1 MLSDIDQFGREMNPK
16 NGSINNKER
25 SKKILHSLSEIKKL
39 LENKNFIPEQDEKTP
54 NNNLINI
61 SSNEYINFDNLK
73 LKVKVIERKI
83 NSLDQLLNS
92 K

>member
-1 MLSDIDQFGREMNPK
+1 MLSDIDQFGREMNLK

-39 LENKNFIPEQDEKTP
+39 LENKSFIPEQDEKTP
-54 NNNLINI
+54 NNKLMNI